1 MLNKDY
7 RDILKAFI
15 EEGAEFLVVGAYALA
30 VYGLPRATGDIDLW
44 INNSSDNT
52 SKVWS
57 ALEKFGAPLG
67 QIKRK
72 DLEEPGIVYQI
83 GVAPSR
89 IDIMTSI
96 DDVEF
101 KDAWNRRFTVAV
113 EGLDI
118 PVLCREHLIKNKKA
132 VGRPQDLVDID
143 YLEKTD

>member
-7 RDILKAFI
+7 RDILRAFT
-15 EEGAEFLVVGAYALA
+15 EEEVEFLIVDAYALA

-52 SKVWS
+52 SKVWR

-67 QIKRK
+67 QIKRN
-72 DLEEPGIVYQI
+72 DLEEQDVVYQI
-83 GVAPSR
+83 GVVPNR

-101 KDAWNRRFTVAV
+101 EDAWNRRFTLTV

-118 PVLCREHLIKNKKA
+118 PVLSREHLIKNKKA

-143 YLEKTD
+143 YLEKLD

>member
-1 MLNKDY
+1 
-7 RDILKAFI
+7 LKAFI

-67 QIKRK
+67 QIKRN
-72 DLEEPGIVYQI
+72 DLEEQDVVYQI
-83 GVAPSR
+83 GVVPNR

-101 KDAWNRRFTVAV
+101 EDAWNRRFTLTV

-118 PVLCREHLIKNKKA
+118 PVLSREHLIKNKKA

-143 YLEKTD
+143 YLEKLD

>member
-7 RDILKAFI
+7 RDILRAFT
-15 EEGAEFLVVGAYALA
+15 EEEVEFLIVDAYALA

-67 QIKRK
+67 QIKRN
-72 DLEEPGIVYQI
+72 DLEEQDVVYQI
-83 GVAPSR
+83 GIVPNR

-101 KDAWNRRFTVAV
+101 EDAWNRRLTVAV

-118 PVLCREHLIKNKKA
+118 PVLSREHLN
-132 VGRPQDLVDID
+132 
-143 YLEKTD
+143 

>member
-72 DLEEPGIVYQI
+72 DLEERGIVYQI

-118 PVLCREHLIKNKKA
+118 PVLSREHLIKNKRA